1 MSRMSLKVFVLAFIQ
16 VSFAGRITIT
26 STITAATATLTS
38 ASGAAAASS
47 SSSSSSSS
55 TAPTGSNP
63 PAPGGAAP
71 ITYDQFC
78 QAAAAY
84 AASGK
89 GTPPKP
95 SEEVYKQ
102 FVAEVC
108 SKLSIEEAAYLMAN
122 CVWETGGLQFTEEIA
137 CKTGTCEYKNYFGRG
152 YIQLTWD
159 YNYKEAFA
167 DMKAE
172 DATTEDIVA
181 KPELVAQP
189 KYAWKTALWFWKK
202 RVQPVLKQ
210 QDAVA
215 KGLFG
220 YTVKVINGG
229 LECPANEKANYRL
242 AILKEIQAKWNLKT
256 ATPVLTGC

>member
-1 MSRMSLKVFVLAFIQ
+1 MDRMSLKVFVLVFIQ
-16 VSFAGRITIT
+16 VAFAGRITIT
-26 STITAATATLTS
+26 STITGATATVTR
-38 ASGAAAASS
+38 AAGAAT
-47 SSSSSSSS
+47 SSSSS
-55 TAPTGSNP
+55 TASTGSNP
-63 PAPGGAAP
+63 PAPGGDGKAP

-84 AASGK
+84 AASGI

-95 SEEVYKQ
+95 SEEVYKE

-108 SKLSIEEAAYLMAN
+108 SKLSIEEAAYFMAN

-167 DMKAE
+167 DLKAE
-172 DATTEDIVA
+172 DATTEDFVA

-189 KYAWKTALWFWKK
+189 KYAWKTAVWFWKK
-202 RVQPVLKQ
+202 KVQPVLKQ

-229 LECPANEKANYRL
+229 LECPANEKAKYRL

-256 ATPVLTGC
+256 AAPVLTGC